1 MHKTL
6 SKERIQQLRSVGG
19 NRIWRFDTTVFW
31 SLMKPWKFNSND
43 GGIYTYDMTYFQ
55 KLLLHNRAS
64 IIILSNPDYY
74 LLFSWNPTSLRP
86 VRHSRSQPGAGESSS
101 HSCTFFADTPPPSA
115 PHRTPYEAAI
125 NGHVNYGTAAL
136 WHRWPFQLHSASS
149 GKFPISGASLSL
161 RSDVFSSDQSLMNQR
176 RIWEESGQ
184 GYVLKV
190 IITDQIF
197 CPDVEVERKVK
208 GGRARTNNV
217 DIALDCSLSWVA
229 ACWTH
234 RDTHIQVHA
243 LLDHK
248 HIKVGYYWTTSIY
261 RYF

>member
-101 HSCTFFADTPPPSA
+101 HSCTFFADTPPPPPRIA
-115 PHRTPYEAAI
+115 RRTRLQLM
-125 NGHVNYGTAAL
+125 GTSIMG
-136 WHRWPFQLHSASS
+136 QLHYDTDDRFNCTLHRLES
-149 GKFPISGASLSL
+149 FQYQERLFLS
-161 RSDVFSSDQSLMNQR
+161 
-176 RIWEESGQ
+176 
-184 GYVLKV
+184 
-190 IITDQIF
+190 
-197 CPDVEVERKVK
+197 EVTYFHPTNHWWIRGGSERKV
-208 GGRARTNNV
+208 
-217 DIALDCSLSWVA
+217 D
-229 ACWTH
+229 
-234 RDTHIQVHA
+234 RDMFW
-243 LLDHK
+243 K
-248 HIKVGYYWTTSIY
+248 S
-261 RYF
+261 